1 MPRMATRKKGT
12 DAPVLA
18 TNRSAGHEFHLLE
31 RLEAG
36 LVLTGPEVKSCRE
49 GKVNLKEAYAKVKD
63 GEAFLHGAHVS
74 PYVQAGPDAPDP
86 VRVRK
91 LLLHAR
97 EIRRLQKETEQG
109 GMTLVP
115 TKLYLKD
122 GRIKLEIAI
131 AKGKKTGD
139 KREALKEKESAREIA
154 RARGLR
160 G

>member
-1 MPRMATRKKGT
+1 MTTSKKKAPAG
-12 DAPVLA
+12 DAVLA
-18 TNRSAGHEFHLLE
+18 TNRAASHEFHLLE
-31 RLEAG
+31 RFEAG
-36 LVLTGPEVKSCRE
+36 LVLTGAEVKSCRA

-63 GEAFLHGAHVS
+63 GEVFLHGAHLS
-74 PYVQAGPDAPDP
+74 PYLQAGRDAPDP

-97 EIRRLQKETEQG
+97 EIRRLARETELG

-115 TKLYLKD
+115 LKLYLKD
-122 GRIKLEIAI
+122 GRIKLEIALG
-131 AKGKKTGD
+131 KGKKGGD

-154 RARGLR
+154 RARALR

>member
-1 MPRMATRKKGT
+1 VKKK
-12 DAPVLA
+12 APPGAAVLA
-18 TNRSAGHEFHLLE
+18 TNRAASHEFLLLE
-31 RLEAG
+31 RFEAG
-36 LVLTGPEVKSCRE
+36 VVLTGPEVKSCRA
-49 GKVNLKEAYAKVKD
+49 GKINLKEAYAKVKD
-63 GEAFLHGAHVS
+63 GEVFLHGAHVS
-74 PYVQAGPDAPDP
+74 PYLQAGRDAPDP
-86 VRVRK
+86 LRVRK

-97 EIRRLQKETEQG
+97 EIRRLAKETEQG

-115 TKLYLKD
+115 TQLYLKD

-131 AKGKKTGD
+131 GKGKRAGD

>member
-1 MPRMATRKKGT
+1 MSSRKK
-12 DAPVLA
+12 APSGEGVLA
-18 TNRSAGHEFHLLE
+18 SNRSASHEFHLLD
-31 RLEAG
+31 RFEAG
-36 LVLTGPEVKSCRE
+36 LVLTGPEVKTCRA

-63 GEAFLHGAHVS
+63 GEAFLHGAHFS
-74 PYVQAGPDAPDP
+74 PYVQAGRDAPDP

-97 EIRRLQKETEQG
+97 EIRRLAKETEQG

-115 TKLYLKD
+115 TRLYLKE

-131 AKGKKTGD
+131 GKGKKAGD
-139 KREALKEKESAREIA
+139 KREALKEKESAREMA
-154 RARGLR
+154 RARSLR

>member
-1 MPRMATRKKGT
+1 
-12 DAPVLA
+12 
-18 TNRSAGHEFHLLE
+18 
-31 RLEAG
+31 
-36 LVLTGPEVKSCRE
+36 
-49 GKVNLKEAYAKVKD
+49 
-63 GEAFLHGAHVS
+63 
-74 PYVQAGPDAPDP
+74 